1 MKLPGVES
9 AEVSLK
15 TASTDI
21 TLKADNGITIARLR
35 DVLRKSGYPTREAQI
50 VARGRIVDRGGTL
63 VLDLLNGSAL
73 PIDPN
78 GVASKVTG
86 QTVEVTG
93 VCHGDG
99 KSPDHLTIHAIR

>member
-1 MKLPGVES
+1 MKLPGVAS
-9 AEVSLK
+9 VDVSLK

-21 TLKADNGITIARLR
+21 TLKADNRVTMARLR
-35 DVLRKSGYPTREAQI
+35 DVLRKSGYPTRDAQI
-50 VARGRIVDRGGTL
+50 LARGRIVDRGGTL
-63 VLDLLNGSAL
+63 ALDLLNGSAL

-78 GVASKVTG
+78 SAVSKVTG

-99 KSPDHLTIHAIR
+99 KVPDRLTIHEIR